1 MNYLIKD
8 FFSFPETINDVSARL
23 VALFIVIITSVTIF
37 FIMKE
42 SIIGIYFCF
51 FLTYGFLARTLS
63 GPKIS
68 PIALVVTKLMV
79 PNLRLKEKLVPG
91 PPKRFAQSIGLV
103 TTAIASFCLLY
114 NLDLISI
121 ILLAILLIFASLESF
136 LGFCF
141 GCKVFKLLMHI
152 NIIPQDV
159 CEKCNN
165 LEF

>member
-79 PNLRLKEKLVPG
+79 PNLGLKETTK
-91 PPKRFAQSIGLV
+91 KICSINWFSDYSN
-103 TTAIASFCLLY
+103 SFFL
-114 NLDLISI
+114 
-121 ILLAILLIFASLESF
+121 SF
-136 LGFCF
+136 
-141 GCKVFKLLMHI
+141 I
-152 NIIPQDV
+152 
-159 CEKCNN
+159 
-165 LEF
+165 